1 MRRELYARNSL
12 LESFWKKNGAK
23 AAVFAVL
30 TEHEEEFSALFQRE
44 RLSVLLLRN
53 QPGVW

>member
-1 MRRELYARNSL
+1 MCRELYASNSL

-30 TEHEEEFSALFQRE
+30 TEHEEEFFALFKE
-44 RLSVLLLRN
+44 KDWVFCY
-53 QPGVW
+53 